1 MRAIIEADPL
11 TTALEKFAEE
21 LNTDHSVGVRYLEK
35 IGKVKKFR
43 KWVPPELTKKKK
55 KNHHFEVFFIL
66 HNNNVPFLDWTVTYD
81 KK

>member
-1 MRAIIEADPL
+1 MRAIIKADPL
-11 TTALEKFAEE
+11 TTTLEKVAEE

-43 KWVPPELTKKKK
+43 KWVPHELTKKKK
-55 KNHHFEVFFIL
+55 NYHFEVFFIL
-66 HNNNVPFLDWTVTYD
+66 RNNNVPFLDWTVTYD